1 MPPKPATILAS
12 QTRLMKSKITK
23 RTYRI
28 SISLP
33 LASFK
38 TSNHSWPFDNPL
50 KKNPVVYLTDANYYF
65 GMVTEMTRAMSW
77 CGSTSDAIIVGIG
90 YPEDENPPE
99 AWRDAVVGRNYDFT
113 PMVDEETDVA
123 DSKWLKR
130 KVVTGGAPK
139 FLQFI
144 KQELIPV
151 IEKEFPADPK
161 KRVVAGH
168 SLGGLFTAYALF
180 TEPTLFDTFLI
191 CSPSLDMHDRL
202 ILKLEEQYAKR
213 HKRLAAKVYLSI
225 GELEENPRNTMVR
238 DFVQLATMLE
248 SRKHKGLTLRRQI
261 FLDLNHCEV
270 VAPGFQAG
278 IKFAL
283 KKEIQ

>member
-1 MPPKPATILAS
+1 MPPKPMTILAS
-12 QTRLMKSKITK
+12 QTRTMKSKITK

-33 LASFK
+33 LASFE
-38 TSNHSWPFDNPL
+38 TTNRSWPFDNPL
-50 KKNPVVYLTDANYYF
+50 KKYPVVYLTDANYYF

-77 CGSTSDAIIVGIG
+77 CGSTTDAIIVGIG

-180 TEPTLFDTFLI
+180 TEPTLFDAYLI
-191 CSPSLDMHDRL
+191 CSPALYMHDRL
-202 ILKLEEQYAKR
+202 IFKLEEQYAKR
-213 HKRLAAKVYLSI
+213 RKRLAAKAYLSV
-225 GELEENPRNTMVR
+225 GELEEGSSDTMVG
-238 DFVQLATMLE
+238 DLVHLAAMLQ
-248 SRKHKGLTLRRQI
+248 SRKHKGLTLHKQI
-261 FLDLNHCEV
+261 FPDLNHCDV

-283 KKEIQ
+283 KKE

>member
-1 MPPKPATILAS
+1 MSPKPATILAS
-12 QTRLMKSKITK
+12 QTRLIKSKINK

-33 LASFK
+33 LASFE
-38 TSNHSWPFDNPL
+38 TSNRSWPFDNPL
-50 KKNPVVYLTDANYYF
+50 KKYPVVYLTDANYYF

-77 CGSTSDAIIVGIG
+77 CGATTDAIVVGIG
-90 YPEDENPPE
+90 YPEDANPPE
-99 AWRDAVVGRNYDFT
+99 AWRDAIVGRNYDFT
-113 PMVDEETDVA
+113 PAVDEETNVE

-161 KRVVAGH
+161 KRVVVGH

-180 TEPTLFDTFLI
+180 TEPTLFDSFLI
-191 CSPSLDMHDRL
+191 CSPSLSMHDRL
-202 ILKLEEQYAKR
+202 IFKLEEQYAKR

-225 GELEENPRNTMVR
+225 GELEENLQNTMVR
-238 DFVQLATMLE
+238 DVIQLAATLQ
-248 SRKHKGLTLRRQI
+248 SRKHKGLTLRKQI
-261 FLDLNHCEV
+261 FLDLNHCDV

-278 IKFAL
+278 LKFAL
-283 KKEIQ
+283 KKE

>member
-1 MPPKPATILAS
+1 MSPKPTTILAS

-23 RTYRI
+23 RTYRS

-33 LASFK
+33 LASFE
-38 TSNHSWPFDNPL
+38 TSNRSWALDNPL
-50 KKNPVVYLTDANYYF
+50 KKYPVVYLTDANYYF

-77 CGSTSDAIIVGIG
+77 CGATTDAIIVGIG
-90 YPEDENPPE
+90 YPEDANPPE
-99 AWRDAVVGRNYDFT
+99 AWRDAVVGRTYDFT
-113 PMVDEETDVA
+113 PAVDEATDVE

-151 IEKEFPADPK
+151 IEKDFPADPK
-161 KRVVAGH
+161 TRVIAGH

-180 TEPTLFDTFLI
+180 NEPTLFDTFLV

-213 HKRLAAKVYLSI
+213 HKRLATKVYLSV
-225 GELEENPRNTMVR
+225 GELEENSQNTMVR
-238 DFVQLATMLE
+238 DFVRFATLLQ
-248 SRKHKGLTLRRQI
+248 SRKHKGLTLRKQI
-261 FLDLNHCEV
+261 FLDLNHCDV

-278 IKFAL
+278 LKFAL
-283 KKEIQ
+283 KKE

>member
-1 MPPKPATILAS
+1 
-12 QTRLMKSKITK
+12 MKSKITK

-28 SISLP
+28 SISQP
-33 LASFK
+33 LALFK

-50 KKNPVVYLTDANYYF
+50 KKYPVIYLTDANYFF

-90 YPEDENPPE
+90 YPEDANPPE
-99 AWRDAVVGRNYDFT
+99 AWRDAIVGRNYDFT
-113 PMVDEETDVA
+113 PVVDEETDVE

-151 IEKEFPADPK
+151 IEKEYPADPK
-161 KRVVAGH
+161 KRVIAGH

-191 CSPSLDMHDRL
+191 CSPSLYMHDRL
-202 ILKLEEQYAKR
+202 IFKLEEQYAKR
-213 HKRLAAKVYLSI
+213 HKRLSTKVYLSV
-225 GELEENPRNTMVR
+225 GELEEGSSDTMVG
-238 DFVQLATMLE
+238 DLVHLAARLQ
-248 SRKHKGLTLRRQI
+248 SRKHKSLTLRKEI
-261 FLDLNHCEV
+261 FTDLNHCDV
-270 VAPGFQAG
+270 VAPGFQSG
-278 IKFAL
+278 LKFAL
-283 KKEIQ
+283 KKE

>member
-1 MPPKPATILAS
+1 MPPKSATILAS
-12 QTRLMKSKITK
+12 QTRLIKSKITK

-33 LASFK
+33 LASFEM
-38 TSNHSWPFDNPL
+38 SNRSWPFDNPL
-50 KKNPVVYLTDANYYF
+50 KKYPVVYLTDANYYF

-113 PMVDEETDVA
+113 PAVDEETDVE

-144 KQELIPV
+144 KQELIPA
-151 IEKEFPADPK
+151 IEKDFPADPK
-161 KRVVAGH
+161 KRVIAGH

-191 CSPSLDMHDRL
+191 CSPSLYMHDRI

-213 HKRLAAKVYLSI
+213 HKRLAAKVYLSV
-225 GELEENPRNTMVR
+225 GELEENSQNTMVR
-238 DFVQLATMLE
+238 DVIQLAAALQ
-248 SRKHKGLTLRRQI
+248 SRKHKGSTLRKQI
-261 FLDLNHCEV
+261 FLDLNHCDV

-278 IKFAL
+278 LKFAL
-283 KKEIQ
+283 KKE

>member
-1 MPPKPATILAS
+1 MPAKPATILAS
-12 QTRLMKSKITK
+12 QTRLMKSKFTK

-33 LASFK
+33 LDSFK
-38 TSNHSWPFDNPL
+38 TSNRSWPFDNPL
-50 KKNPVVYLTDANYYF
+50 KKYPVVYLTDANYYF

-77 CGSTSDAIIVGIG
+77 CGSTTDAIIVGIG

-99 AWRDAVVGRNYDFT
+99 AWRDAVIGRNYDFT
-113 PMVDEETDVA
+113 PLHDKETDVE

-130 KVVTGGAPK
+130 KVVTGGAPN
-139 FLQFI
+139 FLKFI
-144 KQELIPV
+144 KQELIPA

-168 SLGGLFTAYALF
+168 SLGGLFTAFALF
-180 TEPTLFDTFLI
+180 NEPTLFDTYLI
-191 CSPSLDMHDRL
+191 CSPSLYMHDRL
-202 ILKLEEQYAKR
+202 ILKLEEQFAKR
-213 HKRLAAKVYLSI
+213 RKRLPAKVYLSV
-225 GELEENPRNTMVR
+225 GELEEGSRDTMVG
-238 DFVQLATMLE
+238 DLVHLAAMLE
-248 SRKHKGLTLRRQI
+248 SRKHKGLTLRKQI

-278 IKFAL
+278 LKFAL
-283 KKEIQ
+283 KKD

>member
-1 MPPKPATILAS
+1 
-12 QTRLMKSKITK
+12 MKSKITK

-33 LASFK
+33 LASFE
-38 TSNHSWPFDNPL
+38 TSNRSWPFDNPL
-50 KKNPVVYLTDANYYF
+50 KKYPVVYLTDANYYF

-77 CGSTSDAIIVGIG
+77 CGATTDAIIVGIG
-90 YPEDENPPE
+90 YPENANPPE

-113 PMVDEETDVA
+113 PAVDEETDVE

-144 KQELIPV
+144 KQELIPA
-151 IEKEFPADPK
+151 IEKDFPADPK
-161 KRVVAGH
+161 KRVIAGH

-191 CSPSLDMHDRL
+191 CSPSLYMHDRI

-213 HKRLAAKVYLSI
+213 HKRLAAKVYLSV
-225 GELEENPRNTMVR
+225 GELEENSQNTMVR
-238 DFVQLATMLE
+238 DVIQLAAALQ
-248 SRKHKGLTLRRQI
+248 SRKHKGSTLRKQI
-261 FLDLNHCEV
+261 FLDLNHCDV

-278 IKFAL
+278 LKFAL
-283 KKEIQ
+283 KKE

>member
-1 MPPKPATILAS
+1 MPVKPATLLAS
-12 QTRLMKSKITK
+12 QTRLMKSKFTK

-28 SISLP
+28 FISLP

-38 TSNHSWPFDNPL
+38 TSNRSWPFDNPL
-50 KKNPVVYLTDANYYF
+50 KKYPVVYLADANYYF
-65 GMVTEMTRAMSW
+65 GMATEMTRAMSW
-77 CGSTSDAIIVGIG
+77 CGATTDAIIVGIG

-99 AWRDAVVGRNYDFT
+99 AWRDAVIGRNYDFT
-113 PMVDEETDVA
+113 PVQDKETDVE

-144 KQELIPV
+144 KQELIPA

-168 SLGGLFTAYALF
+168 SLGGLFTAFALF
-180 TEPTLFDTFLI
+180 SEPTLFDTFLI
-191 CSPSLDMHDRL
+191 CSPALWCNDKFV
-202 ILKLEEQYAKR
+202 IKQEEQFAKR
-213 HKRLAAKVYLSI
+213 RKRLDAKVYLSI
-225 GELEENPRNTMVR
+225 GELEEGVKDSMVG
-238 DFVQLATMLE
+238 DFVHFAAVLK
-248 SRKHKGLTLRRQI
+248 SRNYKGLTLRRQI
-261 FLDLNHCEV
+261 FLDLNHCDA

-283 KKEIQ
+283 KKE

>member
-1 MPPKPATILAS
+1 MSPKSFNLLAS

-28 SISLP
+28 SVSLP
-33 LASFK
+33 LASFE
-38 TSNHSWPFDNPL
+38 TSNRSWPFDNPL
-50 KKNPVVYLTDANYYF
+50 KKYPVVYLTDANYYF

-77 CGSTSDAIIVGIG
+77 CGATTDAIIVGIG
-90 YPEDENPPE
+90 YPENANPPE
-99 AWRDAVVGRNYDFT
+99 AWRDAVVGRTYDFT
-113 PMVDEETDVA
+113 PMVDEETDVE

-151 IEKEFPADPK
+151 IEKDFPADPK
-161 KRVVAGH
+161 KRVIAGH

-180 TEPTLFDTFLI
+180 NEPTLFDTFLV

-213 HKRLAAKVYLSI
+213 HKRLATKVYLSV
-225 GELEENPRNTMVR
+225 GELEENSQNTMVR
-238 DFVQLATMLE
+238 DVIQLAAALD
-248 SRKHKGLTLRRQI
+248 SRKHKGLTLRKQI
-261 FLDLNHCEV
+261 FLDLNHCDV

-278 IKFAL
+278 LKFAL
-283 KKEIQ
+283 KKE

>member
-1 MPPKPATILAS
+1 MSPKPFNLLAS

-28 SISLP
+28 SVSLP
-33 LASFK
+33 LDSFK
-38 TSNHSWPFDNPL
+38 TSNRSWPFDNPL
-50 KKNPVVYLTDANYYF
+50 KKYPVVYLTDANYYF

-77 CGSTSDAIIVGIG
+77 CGSTTDAIIVGIG

-113 PMVDEETDVA
+113 PLMDEQADTE

-151 IEKEFPADPK
+151 IEKDFPADPK
-161 KRVVAGH
+161 KRVIAGH

-191 CSPSLDMHDRL
+191 CSPSLYKHDRL
-202 ILKLEEQYAKR
+202 IFKLEEQYAKR
-213 HKRLAAKVYLSI
+213 RKRLAANAYLSV
-225 GELEENPRNTMVR
+225 GELEEGSSDTMVGDLVR
-238 DFVQLATMLE
+238 LVAMLQ
-248 SRKHKGLTLRRQI
+248 SRKHKDFTLRKQI
-261 FLDLNHCEV
+261 FLDLNHCDV
-270 VAPGFQAG
+270 VAPSFQAG
-278 IKFAL
+278 LKFAL
-283 KKEIQ
+283 KKD

>member
-1 MPPKPATILAS
+1 MSSKPFTLLAS

-33 LASFK
+33 LASFE
-38 TSNHSWPFDNPL
+38 TSNRSWPFDNPL
-50 KKNPVVYLTDANYYF
+50 KKYPVVYLTDANYYF

-77 CGSTSDAIIVGIG
+77 CGSTTDAIIVGIG
-90 YPEDENPPE
+90 YPEDANPPE
-99 AWRDAVVGRNYDFT
+99 AWRDAVVGRTYDFT
-113 PMVDEETDVA
+113 PMMDEKSDIA

-151 IEKEFPADPK
+151 IENNFPADPK

-180 TEPTLFDTFLI
+180 TELNLFDSFLV
-191 CSPSLDMHDRL
+191 CSPSLSMHDHL

-225 GELEENPRNTMVR
+225 GELEESPRDTMVG
-238 DFVQLATMLE
+238 DVVHLASMLQ
-248 SRKHKGLTLRRQI
+248 SRKHKGLTLRKQI
-261 FLDLNHCEV
+261 FPDLNHCDV
-270 VAPGFQAG
+270 IAPSFQAG
-278 IKFAL
+278 LKFAL
-283 KKEIQ
+283 KKE